1 MKERVVDT
9 REYVSIL
16 RGIAEEGKVVS
27 LRIAGSSMSPFLCHE
42 RDWIYFTRPD
52 RALRRGDMV
61 FYQRDTGQYVMHR
74 IYQIRGK
81 EYYMLGDAQTC
92 VEGPLRREQIFALI
106 VQVKRK
112 GKILRP
118 GNFWWECGPCVLW
131 PPGCTVFSP
140 PFGGRKFTDKIVIF
154 TREYAMMLRSN

>member
-74 IYQIRGK
+74 IYQIRGE

-118 GNFWWECGPCVLW
+118 GNFWWEFFGRVWIRMRPLR
-131 PPGCTVFSP
+131 PLASRLYGVFSVFP
-140 PFGGRKFTDKIVIF
+140 AEENSQIK
-154 TREYAMMLRSN
+154 

>member
-1 MKERVVDT
+1 M
-9 REYVSIL
+9 
-16 RGIAEEGKVVS
+16 VS

-74 IYQIRGK
+74 IYQIRGE

-112 GKILRP
+112 GKILRRGISG
-118 GNFWWECGPCVLW
+118 GNFSDAYGSACGPCVLW

-140 PFGGRKFTDKIVIF
+140 FFRRKKIH
-154 TREYAMMLRSN
+154 R

>member
-74 IYQIRGK
+74 IYQIRGE

-92 VEGPLRREQIFALI
+92 VEGPLRR

-118 GNFWWECGPCVLW
+118 GNFWWEFFGRVWIRMRPLR
-131 PPGCTVFSP
+131 PLASRLYGVFSA
-140 PFGGRKFTDKIVIF
+140 FRRKKIH
-154 TREYAMMLRSN
+154 R

>member
-92 VEGPLRREQIFALI
+92 VEGPLRREQIFCPDCAGETE
-106 VQVKRK
+106 
-112 GKILRP
+112 GKNSAAGEFLVGIFRARMDPHTAPASSGLPAVRCFLRFP
-118 GNFWWECGPCVLW
+118 AEEN
-131 PPGCTVFSP
+131 SQI
-140 PFGGRKFTDKIVIF
+140 K
-154 TREYAMMLRSN
+154 

>member
-42 RDWIYFTRPD
+42 RDWIYFTKPD

-74 IYQIRGK
+74 IYQIRGE

-118 GNFWWECGPCVLW
+118 GNFWWEFFGRVWIRMRPLR
-131 PPGCTVFSP
+131 PLASRLYGVFSV
-140 PFGGRKFTDKIVIF
+140 FRRKKIH
-154 TREYAMMLRSN
+154 R

>member
-74 IYQIRGK
+74 ICRVK
-81 EYYMLGDAQTC
+81 EDGYYLVGDGQTQ
-92 VEGPLRREQIFALI
+92 VEGPIRRDQIFGLI
-106 VQVKRK
+106 YCVRRK
-112 GKILRP
+112 GRKIQP
-118 GNFWWECGPCVLW
+118 GDFWWEFFAHVW
-131 PPGCTVFSP
+131 TVFRP
-140 PFGGRKFTDKIVIF
+140 VRPVL
-154 TREYAMMLRSN
+154 TRCYSLFSRLRRQKRS

>member
-81 EYYMLGDAQTC
+81 EYYMLGGTSEAGADFCPDCAGET
-92 VEGPLRREQIFALI
+92 EGKNSAAGEFLVGIFRARMDPHTAPASSGLPAVRCFLRFPAEENSQI
-106 VQVKRK
+106 K
-112 GKILRP
+112 
-118 GNFWWECGPCVLW
+118 
-131 PPGCTVFSP
+131 
-140 PFGGRKFTDKIVIF
+140 
-154 TREYAMMLRSN
+154 